1 MNHFKQQIEQYI
13 QICGL
18 SKEAAVA
25 KMKRNNLNR
34 HWHCQQ
40 IDKAAALVK

>member
-1 MNHFKQQIEQYI
+1 MNHFKQLIEQYM
-13 QICGL
+13 QLGL
-18 SKEAAVA
+18 SKESAAA

-34 HWHCQQ
+34 HWHSQQ